1 MMDYESEQQL
11 AYTTAQLLR
20 AAMWAGG
27 LNLLLMAAAVYLA
40 APAWL
45 AALALLA
52 GSIGCFLQ
60 LRLAFDARLFA
71 GFAEGRQTP
80 AQLDAALSAL
90 GLRKAV
96 APRSMQARCRG
107 ALRLLRVW
115 LCALALELVL
125 VLCLLFAAAVAP
137 LSASLSF

>member
-27 LNLLLMAAAVYLA
+27 LNLLLMAAVYLA

-45 AALALLA
+45 AALALFA

-115 LCALALELVL
+115 LCALALALLL

>member
-1 MMDYESEQQL
+1 
-11 AYTTAQLLR
+11 
-20 AAMWAGG
+20 
-27 LNLLLMAAAVYLA
+27 MAAAVYLA

-45 AALALLA
+45 AALVLLA
-52 GSIGCFLQ
+52 GSISCFLQ

-96 APRSMQARCRG
+96 APRSMQARCNG
-107 ALRLLRVW
+107 ALRLLRLW
-115 LCALALELVL
+115 LWALALELVL

>member
-1 MMDYESEQQL
+1 M
-11 AYTTAQLLR
+11 
-20 AAMWAGG
+20 GG
-27 LNLLLMAAAVYLA
+27 RAVYLA

-80 AQLDAALSAL
+80 AQLDTALSAL

-107 ALRLLRVW
+107 ALRLLRLW
-115 LCALALELVL
+115 LCALALALLL

>member
-27 LNLLLMAAAVYLA
+27 LNLLLVAAVYLA
-40 APAWL
+40 APVWL

-71 GFAEGRQTP
+71 GFAAGRQTP

-96 APRSMQARCRG
+96 APRSMQARCNG
-107 ALRLLRVW
+107 ALRLLRLW
-115 LCALALELVL
+115 LWALALELVL

>member
-40 APAWL
+40 APVWL

-52 GSIGCFLQ
+52 G
-60 LRLAFDARLFA
+60 
-71 GFAEGRQTP
+71 
-80 AQLDAALSAL
+80 
-90 GLRKAV
+90 
-96 APRSMQARCRG
+96 
-107 ALRLLRVW
+107 
-115 LCALALELVL
+115 
-125 VLCLLFAAAVAP
+125 
-137 LSASLSF
+137 

>member
-45 AALALLA
+45 AALALFA

-80 AQLDAALSAL
+80 AQLDTALSEL
-90 GLRKAV
+90 GLRMAV
-96 APRSMQARCRG
+96 APRSMQAR
-107 ALRLLRVW
+107 
-115 LCALALELVL
+115 
-125 VLCLLFAAAVAP
+125 
-137 LSASLSF
+137 

>member
-27 LNLLLMAAAVYLA
+27 LNLLLMAAVYLA

-45 AALALLA
+45 AALALFA